1 MVTIVLFKEKNNEW
15 WSQIAIGEPEIDLK
29 KVEPESSKLS
39 DLDDDTRQ
47 MTEKLMVCVLLLQ
60 SHDLAVRSWFLYVC
74 IVQFDDQQRAK
85 GLPTSQEIEQAEM
98 IRKFKEQFPQ
108 YADGA
113 MGSSGAV

>member
-47 MTEKLMVCVLLLQ
+47 MTEKLMVPYVLNITATPPARNQ
-60 SHDLAVRSWFLYVC
+60 SALA
-74 IVQFDDQQRAK
+74 AK
-85 GLPTSQEIEQAEM
+85 LGN
-98 IRKFKEQFPQ
+98 
-108 YADGA
+108 
-113 MGSSGAV
+113 

>member
-60 SHDLAVRSWFLYVC
+60 SHDLAVRSWFLMC
-74 IVQFDDQQRAK
+74 ALCSLTINSAPRGCQH
-85 GLPTSQEIEQAEM
+85 L
-98 IRKFKEQFPQ
+98 RKLSKRR
-108 YADGA
+108 
-113 MGSSGAV
+113 